1 MSLAETKKPS
11 VAPKPKFPLQNVASA
26 KTQVAPPL
34 VMKLQPP
41 SKHNL
46 ISNSLSQCP
55 NKPPVA
61 PKPKV
66 GRKPP
71 VAEVKPTLQWSNQ
84 RCQQHRQQE
93 QTRVRCETCSNHE
106 SVCLS
111 GRCLCGEMRR
121 IVLRCTGPAGHGCCL
136 CSPDQYKH
144 GKISA
149 APHSCNH
156 APCTTPIDKPLSKV
170 GIATNQAP
178 AGCGCT
184 LVCGRDRTERQQTTE
199 TSCKSQ
205 SHLHQHKDAG
215 VGTPIIKPPKFC
227 RDKNLNT
234 TAGVLLCA
242 PAFAHVTKDASC
254 QVSEDLSEE
263 HRLAPE
269 RFQFSCLGSK
279 ARKVKRE
286 GPWTKLDNG
295 HRKDGDAINS
305 LKLPQAKGS
314 ISSLQRKF
322 MVTQTE
328 GNGGLSHKF
337 AEVKTES
344 KRSFQ
349 TPVKSSRRDEL
360 TLPHPI
366 RYCSDNE
373 LEKKFDALSCDDRH
387 QVKKT
392 SEGHQSPKHTS
403 KVVSLVKSAATT
415 PEQVK
420 SVVGQSSGLC
430 RPTTSPPPPPIL
442 HHELNTN
449 CSRMAALHS
458 CQQGQSS
465 VSSEKEQLDFIS
477 NPCGLDRIPPPFQP
491 VGITTRPITK
501 PFGSSNQVQGLGE
514 KPCKEGLRKKSSFR
528 NFLPLRLPIRKR
540 SDRKTNVNTADVATS
555 GSRPR
560 RSRSADRAFSLS
572 WHGSDADRRAT
583 VRVGGRAVS
592 RGESFGGRD
601 VCRRDVPAS
610 TSKSHSL
617 SFPISPPDF
626 DDDQPVYVNLGLAG
640 CSLPERVYDEPECI
654 FPGTL
659 DADGYVDM
667 RSLTALDL
675 LARRRLMTED
685 GGMNSSEEDDDDD
698 DDDDGDDDDVEERE
712 GEDTGR
718 FGDPEHG
725 HGKQDEVTNSKKL
738 HCIAHEIMTS
748 EKVFVDV
755 LKLLHV
761 DFRDAV
767 DKANQTLGRPI
778 IDERTLNQILFY
790 LPQLYKLNQDLL
802 RDLEERLSCWGDEP
816 KISDVI
822 LRKGPYLKM
831 YSAYIREFDRNLAL
845 LDDSCRRSPSFAAA
859 VREFEASP
867 RCANLALRHYLL
879 KPVQRIPQYQLLLT
893 DYLKHLSQESEDF
906 EGTRAALSVVREVA
920 EHANE
925 CMKQG
930 DNFQK
935 LMQIQYSLA
944 GHPEIVQPGR
954 VFLKEGILMKL
965 SRKIMQ
971 PRRFFLMNDT
981 LLYTTPQQGGTYKLN
996 NMLSLAGMKVS
1007 KPTQEAYQNELNI
1020 VSVQRSFIL
1029 SASSAAER
1037 EEWLTAISHTIEE
1050 YTRKRIT
1057 FTPREFTEEGIDRLE
1072 TELGNKA
1079 PIWIPDSRVSMCM
1092 ICTCDFTLTW
1102 RRHHC
1107 RACGK
1112 IICQECSQHRF
1123 PLKYLHDKPE
1133 RVCDLCFDALH
1144 SEDVVPLDEHPA
1156 ASNSKS
1162 PSINFSS
1169 VLQNMASSPNRKP
1182 KKIPSALKQVAAS
1195 TEASSMSGYLQR
1207 AKGSRKPWKRLW
1219 FVVKDKVLY
1228 TYAASE
1234 DVAAMESLP
1243 LLGFTL
1249 DAAANDKDNPGTD
1262 FQLLHKT
1269 TLFYTFRA
1277 EDASIAQR
1285 WIKTIKAA
1293 TVLDPGVSPLPC

>member
-1 MSLAETKKPS
+1 MSLAETKKPP
-11 VAPKPKFPLQNVASA
+11 VAPKPKFPLQSDASA
-26 KTQVAPPL
+26 KTHIAPPL
-34 VMKLQPP
+34 AMKLQPP
-41 SKHNL
+41 SKHRL
-46 ISNSLSQCP
+46 ISNSLPQCP

-66 GRKPP
+66 ERKPP
-71 VAEVKPTLQWSNQ
+71 VAEVKPTLQRSNRQYQQQ
-84 RCQQHRQQE
+84 RLQHQPC
-93 QTRVRCETCSNHE
+93 VKCETCSTHE
-106 SVCLS
+106 SMCLS

-121 IVLRCTGPAGHGCCL
+121 IVLHCTGPAQHGCCL
-136 CSPDQYKH
+136 CSPGQSRH
-144 GKISA
+144 GKIAA
-149 APHSCNH
+149 APYSCNH
-156 APCTTPIDKPLSKV
+156 SPCKTPIDKPPSKV
-170 GIATNQAP
+170 GIAADKAP
-178 AGCGCT
+178 AGSGCNF
-184 LVCGRDRTERQQTTE
+184 VCGHDKTEWRQTNE
-199 TSCKSQ
+199 TSCKLQ
-205 SHLHQHKDAG
+205 SHLHRHDDADFHI
-215 VGTPIIKPPKFC
+215 PIKHPQFC

-234 TAGVLLCA
+234 TADVLLRD
-242 PAFAHVTKDASC
+242 PAFGHVTKDASC
-254 QVSEDLSEE
+254 QVSEHLAQE
-263 HRLAPE
+263 HSLAPE
-269 RFQFSCLGSK
+269 RIQFGCLGSNG
-279 ARKVKRE
+279 RKVKRE
-286 GPWTKLDNG
+286 GLCTKLDNG
-295 HRKDGDAINS
+295 LRKDSDAAKS
-305 LKLPQAKGS
+305 PKLPQGKCS

-322 MVTQTE
+322 MMTQTE
-328 GNGGLSHKF
+328 GNGGLSHKL
-337 AEVKTES
+337 ADVKTES

-349 TPVKSSRRDEL
+349 TPVKSTGRDDL
-360 TLPHPI
+360 TIQHPI
-366 RYCSDNE
+366 RDCSDNE
-373 LEKKFDALSCDDRH
+373 LEKELDAFSCDDRQ
-387 QVKKT
+387 QVKKM
-392 SEGHQSPKHTS
+392 SEAHESPS
-403 KVVSLVKSAATT
+403 LSRKVGSLVKSEAIT

-430 RPTTSPPPPPIL
+430 RPTTSPPPPPIP
-442 HHELNTN
+442 HQELNIN

-465 VSSEKEQLDFIS
+465 KSSGKGLNFIS
-477 NPCGLDRIPPPFQP
+477 NPCGLDKIPPPFQP
-491 VGITTRPITK
+491 ADITTRPITK
-501 PFGSSNQVQGLGE
+501 LFGSSVQAQGHGE

-528 NFLPLRLPIRKR
+528 NFLPLRLPVRKR
-540 SDRKTNVNTADVATS
+540 SDRKTDVITADAATT

-572 WHGSDADRRAT
+572 WHGNDAGRRAT
-583 VRVGGRAVS
+583 VRVGGRTVS

-601 VCRRDVPAS
+601 VCRPTVPACP
-610 TSKSHSL
+610 SKSHSL
-617 SFPISPPDF
+617 SFPISPPAF
-626 DDDQPVYVNLGLAG
+626 DDDQPVYVTLGLAG

-654 FPGTL
+654 FPGAL

-667 RSLTALDL
+667 RSLAVLDL
-675 LARRRLMTED
+675 LARRRIMSD
-685 GGMNSSEEDDDDD
+685 GGMNSSEEE
-698 DDDDGDDDDVEERE
+698 DDDVEKRKE
-712 GEDTGR
+712 EDTGS
-718 FGDPEHG
+718 FGDPEHEN
-725 HGKQDEVTNSKKL
+725 GKQDEVTNNKKL

-761 DFRDAV
+761 DFRGAV

-778 IDERTLNQILFY
+778 IDERTLDQILFY

-802 RDLEERLSCWGDEP
+802 RDLEERLACWGDEP
-816 KISDVI
+816 RISDVI

-845 LDDSCRRSPSFAAA
+845 LDDSCRRSPSFAIA

-906 EGTRAALSVVREVA
+906 EGTQAALSVVKEVA

-1057 FTPREFTEEGIDRLE
+1057 FTPREFTEEGMDRLE

-1112 IICQECSQHRF
+1112 IICQACSQHRF

-1133 RVCDLCFDALH
+1133 RVCDLCFDALR
-1144 SEDVVPLDEHPA
+1144 SEDVVPPDDNPA
-1156 ASNSKS
+1156 TSNSKS
-1162 PSINFSS
+1162 PGIIFSS
-1169 VLQNMASSPNRKP
+1169 VLQNMASSPSRKQ

-1195 TEASSMSGYLQR
+1195 TEASSMSGHLQR

-1249 DAAANDKDNPGTD
+1249 DAAPNDKDNPGTD
-1262 FQLLHKT
+1262 FQLFHKT

-1277 EDASIAQR
+1277 EDESIAQR